1 MGATKSWLGMARIR
15 GLYAVTDERLI
26 PDEKLEYSVERAI
39 LGGVN
44 LIQIRDKDF
53 DFEKRVTR
61 AIRVKKIAG
70 KYGVPLIINDD
81 AVVAVESCADGVHL
95 GKEDLG
101 EDPYG
106 NFSSIRKKMTDKIV
120 GVSCYDGLEMAVDF
134 EKLGATYVAFGAA
147 FASKTKPEEKVL
159 PTLDIFRDAK
169 QILKIPVVAI
179 GGIDKNNYR
188 LLLSRGVDALAIV
201 SAIFDGDPYINAR
214 KFQV

>member
-106 NFSSIRKKMTDKIV
+106 NFSRIRKKMMDKII
-120 GVSCYDGLEMAVDF
+120 GVSCYDDLEMAVDF

-159 PTLDIFRDAK
+159 PTLDIFSDAK

>member
-1 MGATKSWLGMARIR
+1 MAKIK
-15 GLYAVTDERLI
+15 GLYAIT
-26 PDEKLEYSVERAI
+26 DEKLTPDGKLEDSVERAI
-39 LGGVN
+39 RGGVN
-44 LIQIRDKDF
+44 LIQLRDKSF

-61 AIRVKKIAG
+61 AVRVKKITG

-81 AVVAVESCADGVHL
+81 AVVALESCADGVHL

-106 NFSSIRKKMTDKIV
+106 NFSRIRKKMTDKII
-120 GVSCYDGLEMAVDF
+120 GVSCYDDLEMAVDF

-159 PTLDIFRDAK
+159 PTLDIFSDAK

-179 GGIDKNNYR
+179 GGIDEHNYR
-188 LLLSRGVDALAIV
+188 ILLGLGVDALAII
-201 SAIFDGDPYINAR
+201 SAIFNGDPYINAK

>member
-1 MGATKSWLGMARIR
+1 MAKIR
-15 GLYAVTDERLI
+15 GLYAITDEKLT
-26 PDEKLEYSVERAI
+26 PDEKLEDSVERAI

-44 LIQIRDKDF
+44 LIQIRDKGF

-61 AIRVKKIAG
+61 AVRVKKITE
-70 KYGVPLIINDD
+70 KHGVPLIVNDD
-81 AVVAVESCADGVHL
+81 TIVALESGADGVHF

-106 NFSSIRKKMTDKIV
+106 NFSYIRKTMTDKII
-120 GVSCYDGLEMAVDF
+120 GVSCYDDLEMAIDF

-169 QILKIPVVAI
+169 QNLKIPVVAI
-179 GGIDKNNYR
+179 GGIDENNYR
-188 LLLSRGVDALAIV
+188 LLLNRGVDALAMV
-201 SAIFDGDPYINAR
+201 SAIFNGDSYVNAK

>member
-1 MGATKSWLGMARIR
+1 MAKIK
-15 GLYAVTDERLI
+15 GIYAITDEKLI
-26 PDEKLEYSVERAI
+26 PDEKLEEAVERAL
-39 LGGVN
+39 LGGVD
-44 LIQIRDKDF
+44 LIQLRDKNF

-61 AIRVKKIAG
+61 AIRVRKITE
-70 KYGVPLIINDD
+70 KYSVPLIVNDD
-81 AVVAVESCADGVHL
+81 AIVALESGADGVHF

-106 NFSSIRKKMTDKIV
+106 NFSRIRKELGDRII
-120 GVSCYDGLEMAVDF
+120 GVSCYDNLEKAVDF

-159 PTLDIFRDAK
+159 PSLDIFSDAK
-169 QILKIPVVAI
+169 QILKIPVAAI
-179 GGIDKNNYR
+179 GGIDENNYG

-201 SAIFDGDPYINAR
+201 SAIFNGDPYVNAK